1 MENNVGDLDKY
12 VRIAVGALTGL
23 LSIAILIDVL
33 PESLSLPEIAS
44 PVLGVVA
51 IVLLA
56 TAFTGKC
63 GVYSALGLDT
73 R

>member
-1 MENNVGDLDKY
+1 MENNIGELDKY
-12 VRIAVGALTGL
+12 ARIAVGAVSGL

-44 PVLGVVA
+44 PILGVVG

-63 GVYSALGLDT
+63 GVYSALGIDT

>member
-1 MENNVGDLDKY
+1 MENNVGELDKY
-12 VRIAVGALTGL
+12 LRIAVGAVSGL
-23 LSIAILIDVL
+23 LSIAILVDVL
-33 PESLSLPEIAS
+33 PESLSLPEITS

-51 IVLLA
+51 VVLLA

-63 GVYSALGLDT
+63 GVYSALGMDT